1 MILTS
6 HIIVGGL
13 LAGQLS
19 TYGGSITGMSNY
31 FFQAAISL
39 ASHYLLDMVPHWE
52 YPIGE
57 FKRISETRELQLA
70 KKTFWFDLAKVGA
83 DALIG
88 FSILFLSGYFL
99 EIGWKSLIIGG
110 IFGILPDSLSF
121 LSWFSPSGV
130 LQTHNKF
137 HQSIHTKLK
146 PGPLAGAI
154 TQIIAIAIIFALFAK
169 K

>member
-19 TYGGSITGMSNY
+19 TYGGSITGMANY

-57 FKRISETRELQLA
+57 FKRISETHEPQLA
-70 KKTFWFDLAKVGA
+70 KKAFWFDLAKVGA

-121 LSWFSPSGV
+121 LSWFSPSSV

-137 HQSIHTKLK
+137 HQSIHTKIK
-146 PGPLAGAI
+146 AGSKLGIATQAAAI
-154 TQIIAIAIIFALFAK
+154 GIILTILFFV
-169 K
+169 

>member
-1 MILTS
+1 M
-6 HIIVGGL
+6 
-13 LAGQLS
+13 A
-19 TYGGSITGMSNY
+19 NY
-31 FFQAAISL
+31 FIQAAIGL

-57 FKRISETRELQLA
+57 FKRIAETREPQLA

-88 FSILFLSGYFL
+88 FSLLFLSGYLL

-110 IFGILPDSLSF
+110 IFGILPDSLAF
-121 LSWFSPSGV
+121 LSWFSPSSV

-137 HQSIHTKLK
+137 HQSIHTKFK
-146 PGPLAGAI
+146 AGPILGIA
-154 TQIIAIAIIFALFAK
+154 TQVAVIGIILIIRLFV
-169 K
+169 